1 MEDKFQEM
9 VDELD
14 LDEIEDFETKDA
26 TYQVWAYGYDKD
38 MYVTDH
44 KFLINESKD
53 PNRAINQATKFIE
66 EERWKTLSIPED
78 VYFLSIEVE
87 TTVDFED
94 HLENVGTIFQKG
106 FRIKN

>member
-14 LDEIEDFETKDA
+14 LNEIEDFETKDA
-26 TYQVWAYGYDKD
+26 KYQVWAYGYDKD
-38 MYVTDH
+38 MYAVDYD
-44 KFLINESKD
+44 FFINESKD
-53 PNRAINQATKFIE
+53 PNRAIEQAKKFIE
-66 EERWKTLSIPED
+66 EERWKTVIIPED

-87 TTVDFED
+87 TTVEFED
-94 HLENVGTIFQKG
+94 HVENVGTIFQDG